1 MCVCVREIER
11 GIEKKGD
18 SREVREKKYIFYFKI
33 RLRIPG
39 LCVLVIC
46 MYSFI
51 CILLVNVS
59 QKYIYRTELYFKMAF
74 DFALIIHTDG
84 RGDGIGEGVFEIA

>member
-18 SREVREKKYIFYFKI
+18 SREVREKKYIFYFKRGQKI

-39 LCVLVIC
+39 
-46 MYSFI
+46 
-51 CILLVNVS
+51 
-59 QKYIYRTELYFKMAF
+59 
-74 DFALIIHTDG
+74 
-84 RGDGIGEGVFEIA
+84 